1 MQDAVQDL
9 APTFPSGPPA
19 PIDPHEAEAIAAL
32 SGLVQHQAG
41 LQIGP
46 TRHAMVRSRLARR
59 LRHLGLPSLA
69 AYWQLVSS
77 NPSAE
82 MPHLISSLT
91 TNVSSFFREPHHLD
105 LLDRELRTRLLPG
118 LRPGMRLRLW
128 SAGCAHGQE
137 AYSMAMILS
146 EAGAQPNQGDIRIL
160 ATDIDPEA
168 LAVAARGTYGD
179 AMLTGVSQDRRARH
193 FKANPGGSDWTVG
206 SHLRAFL
213 TFRELNLVRPLPMR
227 GPFDVIFCRNV
238 MIYFD
243 DSTQLSLCRN
253 LARLLAPGGLLCI
266 GHSERIA
273 DVLAPHFDNI
283 GLTAYRRTT
292 TPLGSDLQ
300 PTGRIASHGPA

>member
-1 MQDAVQDL
+1 MQDSLRDVVSESA
-9 APTFPSGPPA
+9 SGRPLPV
-19 PIDPHEAEAIAAL
+19 DPDEAEAITAI
-32 SGLVQHQAG
+32 SSLVQREAG

-69 AYWQLVSS
+69 AYWRQISVA
-77 NPSAE
+77 PSAE

-105 LLDRELRTRLLPG
+105 LLSQDLRSRLLPG
-118 LRPGMRLRLW
+118 LHGQPRLRLW
-128 SAGCAHGQE
+128 SAGCANGQE
-137 AYSMAMILS
+137 AYSMAMVIS
-146 EAGAQPNQGDIRIL
+146 EARAGNGVGDIRLL

-168 LAVAARGTYGD
+168 VAYATRGFFPEN
-179 AMLTGVSQDRRARH
+179 MLNGISKERLTRH
-193 FKANPGGSDWTVG
+193 FLPTSDGSGWTAG
-206 SHLRAFL
+206 EHLRAL
-213 TFRELNLVRPLPMR
+213 ITFRELNLVRHLPVR

-243 DSTQLSLCRN
+243 DETQLALCRD

-273 DVLAPHFDNI
+273 DALAPQFDSI
-283 GLTAYRRTT
+283 GLTAYRRTA
-292 TPLGSDLQ
+292 TPLATDPS